1 MARAGTAPRDAKIPG
16 SGHLADREQATKRNG
31 GQPKGGS
38 RLWQSAIAVDAVDGA
53 SCQRLGRRRGRWIGD
68 APKVV
73 AGSWTSSAVTEVTAL
88 AASNVNTTA
97 DRYGGGA
104 MRARLCATTLSA
116 VLLVGG
122 AVMPAHAAE
131 LRPGVAAVPTAATKT
146 FTSEKYR
153 FSFNYREPFRLRRG
167 TTFAGE
173 GGSGAESTAG
183 VFDVTGNRIAGQYR
197 DAFVVNVYELN
208 QAITPGLLPAVR
220 RELRVVIRQLK
231 ANTPSMSTTRL
242 KRTAVNGIPG
252 FRLLARFR
260 VSEVP
265 MRTRMTFLFND
276 DTEYQLL
283 EQTTKQDWSALQGRL
298 TTMRNSFAAY

>member
-1 MARAGTAPRDAKIPG
+1 
-16 SGHLADREQATKRNG
+16 
-31 GQPKGGS
+31 
-38 RLWQSAIAVDAVDGA
+38 
-53 SCQRLGRRRGRWIGD
+53 
-68 APKVV
+68 
-73 AGSWTSSAVTEVTAL
+73 
-88 AASNVNTTA
+88 
-97 DRYGGGA
+97 
-104 MRARLCATTLSA
+104 
-116 VLLVGG
+116 
-122 AVMPAHAAE
+122 MPAHAAE